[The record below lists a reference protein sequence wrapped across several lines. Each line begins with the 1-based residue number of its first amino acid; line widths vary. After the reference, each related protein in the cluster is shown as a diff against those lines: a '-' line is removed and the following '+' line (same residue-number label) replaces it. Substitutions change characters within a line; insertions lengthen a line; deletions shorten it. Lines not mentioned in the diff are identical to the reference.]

1 MTHDLKWL
9 DAPPGEVLDPV
20 GIWIVRAPPASPP
33 AADGHTP
40 DWLDEKERSRLAAI
54 PQPAGKSAYL
64 FAHWALR
71 SVLGSSLGCPATSVG
86 FERRPCPGCGGAHG
100 RPALRD
106 VGPGAPAP
114 EFSMSHSGDHVA
126 IAVAE
131 ATIGIDIESWPTP
144 QAVAGYLPFLH
155 PREQQWLKDRPE
167 GELVRDFAR
176 LWTRKEAMAKATGAG
191 MAAVMNRMDLTGQPL
206 GWRVRQLLAPPGYEA
221 SFAVP
226 ASVHVEVTLHDE
238 LPEPM
243 PAPEPRRVPEA
254 GRVREPV
261 RV

>member
-1 MTHDLKWL
+1 MTHDLKWS

-20 GIWIVRAPPASPP
+20 GIWIVRAPAGQRLTPGGAP
-33 AADGHTP
+33 P
-40 DWLDEKERSRLAAI
+40 DWLDEKERSRLASI
-54 PQPAGKSAYL
+54 PQQAGREAYA

-71 SVLGSSLGCPATSVG
+71 SVLGSSLGCSPRSVG
-86 FERRPCPGCGGAHG
+86 FLRQPCPGCGGAHG
-100 RPALRD
+100 RPAIRD
-106 VGPGAPAP
+106 PDQGGEPP

-144 QAVAGYLPFLH
+144 ESVAGYLPFLH
-155 PREQQWLKDRPE
+155 PKEQQWLGGRPE
-167 GELVRDFAR
+167 DELVRDFAR
-176 LWTRKEAMAKATGAG
+176 LWTRKEAMAKATGQG
-191 MAAVMNRMDLTGQPL
+191 MAAVMNRLDLTGQPL

-226 ASVHVEVTLHDE
+226 ASVHVAVTVHEE

-243 PAPEPRRVPEA
+243 PEP
-254 GRVREPV
+254 EPV